1 MDSDSTNKPVKKRG
15 FASLTKE
22 QLLMVSASGGR
33 RAHALGNAHRFTVE
47 EARAAARQ
55 RYKNQSL
62 ASNGDS
68 QGASSASNDPD
79 ASADPDQ
86 HDNRTKS
93 GGKS

>member
-15 FASLTKE
+15 FASLSKE

-62 ASNGDS
+62 APDPEREARIG
-68 QGASSASNDPD
+68 ASNDPD
-79 ASADPDQ
+79 ASIEPGQQKTPGAK
-86 HDNRTKS
+86 T
-93 GGKS
+93 

>member
-55 RYKNQSL
+55 RYKNQGS
-62 ASNGDS
+62 ATNGDS
-68 QGASSASNDPD
+68 QDASGASNDPD
-79 ASADPDQ
+79 ASVDSAR
-86 HDNRTKS
+86 NENLKS
-93 GGKS
+93 GEKI

>member
-62 ASNGDS
+62 APDS
-68 QGASSASNDPD
+68 EPEARAGASNDPD
-79 ASADPDQ
+79 ASPESNHQQNPEA
-86 HDNRTKS
+86 KS
-93 GGKS
+93 